1 MKKVLIAACFSCV
14 SFGVFAQQGGF
25 QGAEVGRSTVAK
37 AKDMRDEAWV
47 VLEGNIVKKV
57 GDERYEFRD
66 STGTIVTD
74 IDDSVWA
81 GQNVSLKDKVRLEGE
96 IDKDLTTVEVD
107 VKTLKLLN

>member
-1 MKKVLIAACFSCV
+1 MAS
-14 SFGVFAQQGGF
+14 
-25 QGAEVGRSTVAK
+25 GAEVGRSTVAK